1 MFLVPFLVVV
11 AAGVALI
18 VYVFAIYVSGTVL
31 VDVAV
36 AGDVV
41 GGVEVVTAVADVGT
55 VAFGVVYEVV
65 AVAVSGAVV
74 VNVLVETVTVEVI
87 VVVTV

>member
-1 MFLVPFLVVV
+1 M
-11 AAGVALI
+11 
-18 VYVFAIYVSGTVL
+18 SGTVL

-55 VAFGVVYEVV
+55 VAFAVVYEVV

-74 VNVLVETVTVEVI
+74 VNVLVAVI
-87 VVVTV
+87 VAVILLLYFLLTFNHVRRTITSLDILCIK